1 VKSGAV
7 RIPSPIR
14 EDNGMRLFSGSGRR
28 TGVLLPVL
36 LIILFAPGIQAQ
48 ERTLDLDEAIR
59 RALERSPSLAQ
70 TEASLISAQQGKR
83 TATGAFLPRVSAS
96 GSASKN
102 SSTRYNEQTQT
113 TVEGSSESYS
123 GGLSGSLS
131 LWEGGARGY
140 ELAMARAD
148 LAGAEASL
156 EDQRNN
162 VIYQTKNL
170 YFAAL
175 RQADLL
181 EVNQRRVE
189 QAEESLAMVR
199 TMAQV
204 GTGTT
209 SDTLRALLELNN
221 ALQSVLQSSNA
232 VRAARFAL
240 GRQVG
245 LGGPVAPVLPGTLDP
260 QPLALSESEIFELA
274 EEASAMVRAAE
285 ASADAAEIA
294 VKSARAAYWPT
305 LSMSSGYSWSNS
317 EPSLSNGNTSW
328 NLRLSGSYSIFNGFN
343 REASVVRSENQSRVA
358 QLQEADARLQIR
370 ELVDGALQT
379 VRTNEQAIALAE
391 EGLVVAE
398 EDLRV
403 IRERFRLG
411 VATSLDLVISQISL
425 RQADVDVVLAR
436 YDFALAK
443 ADLEALIGR
452 AL

>member
-1 VKSGAV
+1 MA
-7 RIPSPIR
+7 
-14 EDNGMRLFSGSGRR
+14 F
-28 TGVLLPVL
+28 LPVL
-36 LIILFAPGIQAQ
+36 LFSFAVSGLGAQ
-48 ERTLDLDEAIR
+48 ERTMDMEEALR
-59 RALERSPSLAQ
+59 RALERSPALAQ
-70 TEASLISAQQGKR
+70 TEASLSNAEQSKR
-83 TATGAFLPRVSAS
+83 TAVGAYIPRLSA
-96 GSASKN
+96 GGGASRN

-113 TVEGSSESYS
+113 TVEGSSASYNGS
-123 GGLSGSLS
+123 LSGSLS
-131 LWEGGARGY
+131 LWEGGARSY
-140 ELAMARAD
+140 ELAMARSD

-181 EVNQRRVE
+181 EVNERRVE
-189 QAEESLAMVR
+189 QAEESLTMVR
-199 TMAQV
+199 TQALV
-204 GTGTT
+204 GTGTI
-209 SDTLRALLELNN
+209 SDTLRARLELTN
-221 ALQSVLQSSNA
+221 AQQAVLQSRNNLRS
-232 VRAARFAL
+232 ARFAL

-245 LGGPVAPVLPGTLDP
+245 LGGPVVPLTPASLEPE
-260 QPLALSESEIFELA
+260 PLALSETEIFDLA
-274 EEASAMVRAAE
+274 EGVSAMVRAAE
-285 ASADAAEIA
+285 ASADVAEIA

-317 EPSLSNGNTSW
+317 EPTLNNGSTSW
-328 NLRLSGSYSIFNGFN
+328 NLRLSGGYTIFNGFN

-391 EGLVVAE
+391 QGQVVAQ

-403 IRERFRLG
+403 VRERYRLG

-425 RQADVDVVLAR
+425 IQADVDVVFAR

>member
-1 VKSGAV
+1 
-7 RIPSPIR
+7 
-14 EDNGMRLFSGSGRR
+14 MRLFSGSGRGA
-28 TGVLLPVL
+28 GVLLPVL
-36 LIILFAPGIQAQ
+36 LLSLFASGLQAQ
-48 ERTLDLDEAIR
+48 ERTLDLEEAIR
-59 RALERSPSLAQ
+59 RALERSPTLAQ
-70 TEASLISAQQGKR
+70 TEASLVNAQQSKR

-96 GSASKN
+96 GSGSKN
-102 SSTRYNEQTQT
+102 SSTRYDERTQT
-113 TVEGSSESYS
+113 TIQGSSSSYS

-131 LWEGGARGY
+131 LFEGGARSY
-140 ELAMARAD
+140 QLAIARAD

-175 RQADLL
+175 RQTDLL
-181 EVNQRRVE
+181 EVNERRVE

-221 ALQSVLQSSNA
+221 ARQSVLQSSNA
-232 VRAARFAL
+232 VRSARYSL

-245 LGGPVAPVLPGTLDP
+245 LGGPVVPVALGSLDP
-260 QPLALSESEIFELA
+260 EPLALSETDIFDLA
-274 EEASAMVRAAE
+274 EESSAMVRSAT

-294 VKSARAAYWPT
+294 VKSARAAYFPT
-305 LSMSSGYSWSNS
+305 LSMSSGYNWSNN
-317 EPSLSNGNTSW
+317 EANLSNGNTSW
-328 NLRLSGSYSIFNGFN
+328 NLRLSGSYTIFNGFT
-343 REASVVRSENQSRVA
+343 REASVVRSVNQSRVA

-370 ELVDGALQT
+370 ELVDAALQT

-391 EGLVVAE
+391 EGLAVAQ
-398 EDLRV
+398 EDLRIV
-403 IRERFRLG
+403 RERYRLG
-411 VATSLDLVISQISL
+411 VATSLDLVTSQIAL
-425 RQADVDVVLAR
+425 RQADVDVVFAR

>member
-1 VKSGAV
+1 
-7 RIPSPIR
+7 
-14 EDNGMRLFSGSGRR
+14 MRLLSGPGR
-28 TGVLLPVL
+28 GAAALLPVL
-36 LIILFAPGIQAQ
+36 LFFFAVSGLGAQ
-48 ERTLDLDEAIR
+48 ERTMNLEESIR

-70 TEASLISAQQGKR
+70 TEASLVSAQQGRR
-83 TATGAFLPRVSAS
+83 TAVGAYIPRVSAS
-96 GSASKN
+96 GGASKN
-102 SSTRYNEQTQT
+102 SSTRYDERTQT
-113 TVEGSSESYS
+113 TIEGSSESYS
-123 GGLSGSLS
+123 GSLSGSLS
-131 LWEGGARGY
+131 LWDGGARGY
-140 ELAMARAD
+140 ALAMARAD
-148 LAGAEASL
+148 LFGAEATL

-162 VIYQTKNL
+162 VIFQTKNL

-181 EVNQRRVE
+181 EVNLRRVD

-199 TMAQV
+199 RQAQV

-209 SDTLRALLELNN
+209 SDTLRAKLELTN
-221 ALQSVLQSSNA
+221 AQQAVLQSQNN
-232 VRAARFAL
+232 VRSAQFAL

-245 LGGPVAPVLPGTLDP
+245 LGGPVVPLMPDQLDP
-260 QPLALSESEIFELA
+260 EPLALSETEIFDLA
-274 EEASAMVRAAE
+274 EESSAMVRSAS
-285 ASADAAEIA
+285 ASADAAELA

-305 LSMSSGYSWSNS
+305 LSMSSGYSWSNN
-317 EPSLSNGNTSW
+317 EPSFSNGNTSW
-328 NLRLSGSYSIFNGFN
+328 NMRLSGSYTIFNGFS
-343 REASVVRSENQSRVA
+343 REASVVRSVNQSRVA

-379 VRTNEQAIALAE
+379 VRTTEQAIALAE
-391 EGLVVAE
+391 QALAVAQ

-403 IRERFRLG
+403 VRERYRLG

>member
-1 VKSGAV
+1 MKRSGVPFRWNPAV
-7 RIPSPIR
+7 HAA
-14 EDNGMRLFSGSGRR
+14 L
-28 TGVLLPVL
+28 VLTMVV
-36 LIILFAPGIQAQ
+36 PGLGAQ
-48 ERTLDLDEAIR
+48 ERTMELEEAIR
-59 RALERSPSLAQ
+59 RALERSPALAQ
-70 TEASLISAQQGKR
+70 TEAAFSSAEQGKR
-83 TATGAFLPRVSAS
+83 TAVGAFLPRVNAS
-96 GSASKN
+96 GGASRN
-102 SSTRYNEQTQT
+102 SSTRWDERTQT

-123 GGLSGSLS
+123 GSLSGSLS
-131 LWEGGARGY
+131 LYEGGARSY
-140 ELAMARAD
+140 ELAVARAD

-162 VIYQTKNL
+162 VVYQTKNL
-170 YFAAL
+170 FFAAL

-199 TMAQV
+199 TQAQV
-204 GTGTT
+204 GTGTI
-209 SDTLRALLELNN
+209 SDTLRARLELTN
-221 ALQSVLQSSNA
+221 AQQAVLQSENA

-245 LGGPVAPVLPGTLDP
+245 LGGPVIPVSPESLDP
-260 QPLALSESEIFELA
+260 EPLALSETEIFDLA
-274 EEASAMVRAAE
+274 EESSAMVRAA
-285 ASADAAEIA
+285 AAAAEA
-294 VKSARAAYWPT
+294 AETGVKAARAAYWPT
-305 LSMSSGYSWSNS
+305 LSMSSGYSWSNN
-317 EPSLSNGNTSW
+317 EPTLQNGNTGW
-328 NLRLSGSYSIFNGFN
+328 NIRLSGSYSIFNGFS
-343 REASVVRSENQSRVA
+343 REASVVRAVNQSRVA

-370 ELVDGALQT
+370 ELVDAALQT
-379 VRTNEQAIALAE
+379 VRTTERAIDLAEQA
-391 EGLVVAE
+391 LVVAQ

-403 IRERFRLG
+403 VRERYRLG